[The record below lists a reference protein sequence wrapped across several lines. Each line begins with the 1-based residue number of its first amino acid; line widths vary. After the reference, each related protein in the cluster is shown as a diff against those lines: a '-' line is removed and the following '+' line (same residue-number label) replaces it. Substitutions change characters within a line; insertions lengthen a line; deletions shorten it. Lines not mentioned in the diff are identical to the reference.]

1 MPLFEYQVRTAA
13 GELSKGTLEA
23 ATSGEA
29 AQILRRQGAYISQ
42 LNEAQEQEDIL
53 TRLKNFSVDFGPS
66 RKDVLNFSNQLAVM
80 IKAGI
85 SIHDA
90 LEGIGEQMDNP
101 KFKKIIIAIKNDVEG
116 GQSLSGALGKYP
128 DVFSNL
134 YVNMMAAAE
143 ISGSLASM
151 LEQLAHYLDQ
161 EAETRSQVRGAM
173 VYPCIIAL
181 MAVSVTVFL
190 LTFVLPRFT
199 AIFAGKEQLLPTP
212 TKIIM
217 ATSAFLRGYWYFI
230 VPAIGV
236 AIWGFLYFIGTQV
249 GRYWWD
255 KTKLVAPIIK
265 KLCRSLYITRS
276 LHTMGVLTGAGVPI
290 LDTLSITSEISG
302 NTLYRKMWVDVH
314 DSVRQGQKIASSLA
328 ASPLLP
334 SSVVQMIRSGE
345 DSGKLAE
352 VLRDISEFYG
362 RELKAT
368 IKTVTAMIEPIMIIL
383 MGVLVGFIAMSII
396 LPIFKMSSLVLGKH

>member
-1 MPLFEYQVRTAA
+1 MAFFEYQVRTAS
-13 GELSKGTLEA
+13 GGTDKGTLTA

-29 AQILRRQGAYISQ
+29 AQILRRQGAYISH
-42 LNEAQEQEDIL
+42 LAEVQEQEDML
-53 TRLKNFSVDFGPS
+53 TRLKNFSIDFGPS
-66 RKDVLNFSNQLAVM
+66 RNDVLNFSNQLSVM

-90 LEGIGEQMDNP
+90 LSGIGEQMDNP
-101 KFKKIIIAIKNDVEG
+101 KFKKIILAIKNDVES
-116 GQSLSGALGKYP
+116 GQSFSGALSKYP
-128 DVFSNL
+128 DVFNNL

-143 ISGSLASM
+143 VSGSLASM

-173 VYPCIIAL
+173 VYPGIIAF
-181 MAVSVTVFL
+181 MAVTVTVFL

-199 AIFAGKEQLLPTP
+199 AIFAGKEKYLPAP

-217 ATSAFLRGYWYFI
+217 GASAFLRGYWYFL
-230 VPAIGV
+230 VPALGV
-236 AIWGFLYFIGTQV
+236 LIWAFLFFIHTKI
-249 GRYWWD
+249 GRYYWD
-255 KTKLVAPIIK
+255 KTKLVMPIVK
-265 KLCRSLYITRS
+265 KLCRALYISRS
-276 LHTMGVLTGAGVPI
+276 LHTMGVLTSAGVPI

-302 NTLYRKMWVDVH
+302 NTLYKKMWVEVH
-314 DSVRQGQKIASSLA
+314 DSVRQGQKIASTLA
-328 ASPLLP
+328 ASSLLP

-345 DSGKLAE
+345 DSGKLAD
-352 VLRDISEFYG
+352 VLRDVSEFYA

-368 IKTVTAMIEPIMIIL
+368 IKTVTAMIEPIMIIV
-383 MGVLVGFIAMSII
+383 MGFVVGFIAMSII

>member
-1 MPLFEYQVRTAA
+1 MPLFEYQIRTSAGGTSTGTLTAA
-13 GELSKGTLEA
+13 N
-23 ATSGEA
+23 SGEA
-29 AQILRRQGAYISQ
+29 AQLLRQQGAYISH
-42 LNEAQEQEDIL
+42 LGEIQEQEDL
-53 TRLKNFSVDFGPS
+53 FTRLKNFSIDFGPS
-66 RKDVLNFSNQLAVM
+66 RKDVLNFTNQLSVM

-90 LEGIGEQMDNP
+90 LEGIAEQMDNH
-101 KFKKIIIAIKNDVEG
+101 KFRKIILAIKNDVEG
-116 GQSLSGALGKYP
+116 GLSFSGALNKYP

-134 YVNMMAAAE
+134 YINMMAAAE
-143 ISGSLASM
+143 VSGSLASM

-173 VYPCIIAL
+173 VYPCIIAF
-181 MAVSVTVFL
+181 MAVTVTIFL

-199 AIFAGKEQLLPTP
+199 AIFAGKEQYLPRP
-212 TKIIM
+212 TKMIM
-217 ATSAFLRGYWYFI
+217 AISAFLRGYWYFL

-236 AIWGFLYFIGTQV
+236 GIWGFLFSIHTTI

-255 KTKLVAPIIK
+255 KAKLFMPIIR
-265 KLCRSLYITRS
+265 KLCRSLYITRG

-290 LDTLSITSEISG
+290 LDTLSITSDISG
-302 NTLYRKMWVDVH
+302 NTLYKKMWVDVH
-314 DSVRQGQKIASSLA
+314 DAVRQGQKIASSLA
-328 ASPLLP
+328 VSTLLP

-352 VLRDISEFYG
+352 VLKDISEFYA

-368 IKTVTAMIEPIMIIL
+368 IKSVTAMIEPIMIMI
-383 MGVLVGFIAMSII
+383 MGVVVGFIAMSII
-396 LPIFKMSSLVLGKH
+396 LPIFKMSSLVIGKH